1 MSKVSRFKIICTII
15 GAQPRVWAKK
25 EVNRPNYALDNIDI
39 AGSGPR

>member
-1 MSKVSRFKIICTII
+1 MSKVSRLKITCTII